1 MGRNRNNNHSRGNC
15 YNGQNDEVIVN
26 PSQTVVNTT
35 TNQRVV
41 RNIHP
46 TEIVNVNRT
55 IIRNENYYP
64 VTERTVEETVVE
76 NYDCGNNVNNSSNCR
91 PFWNR

>member
-1 MGRNRNNNHSRGNC
+1 MGRNGNYNNHRGNC
-15 YNGQNDEVIVN
+15 GNGQNEETIVN
-26 PSQTVVNTT
+26 PTQTVVNTT

-46 TEIVNVNRT
+46 TEVINVNRT
-55 IIRNENYYP
+55 IIRNENFYP
-64 VTERTVEETVVE
+64 VTQRTVEETVVE
-76 NYDCGNNVNNSSNCR
+76 NFNCGNNVNNNNNCR

>member
-1 MGRNRNNNHSRGNC
+1 MGRNWNNNNYRGN
-15 YNGQNDEVIVN
+15 YGNGQNDEVIVN
-26 PSQTVVNTT
+26 PTQTVVNTT

-46 TEIVNVNRT
+46 TEVVNVNRT
-55 IIRNENYYP
+55 IIRNENYFP
-64 VTERTVEETVVE
+64 TTERTVEETVVE
-76 NYDCGNNVNNSSNCR
+76 NYDCGTNVNNNTNCR